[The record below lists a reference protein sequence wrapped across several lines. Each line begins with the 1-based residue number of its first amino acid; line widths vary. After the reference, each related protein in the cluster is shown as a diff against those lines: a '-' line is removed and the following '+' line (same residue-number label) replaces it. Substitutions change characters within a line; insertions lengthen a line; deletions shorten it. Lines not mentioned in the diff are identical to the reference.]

1 MTIITPKP
9 ISGFPEL
16 LPEGQLVLNRCI
28 AIIRETFELSG
39 FAPIETPSVE
49 RKETLTAKGG
59 NEKEIYAL
67 SRLSAA
73 QGENAETDV
82 ALHFDLTVPL
92 ARYVAQNSGKLVFPF
107 RRYQIQKVWRGER
120 SQAGRY
126 REFYQCDID
135 VIGRGSVS
143 LLADAEMPVII
154 NRIFRQMGIGA
165 FQVRLNNRRM
175 LQGAM
180 IAAGVKPE
188 QNNDVLHA
196 IDDLEKIGRDKV
208 RGLLLNKVGLSEDVA
223 ERVLAFVESGAG
235 LDTNALLHKL
245 HQLKEEYG
253 AANETYARGADE
265 LREVVDAMRSLGMPE
280 DAFAVD
286 LTVVRGLEYYT
297 GTVYETRLL
306 AHPDLGSICSGG
318 RYDDLASYFTTE
330 KFPGVG
336 ISIGLSRLVFR
347 LIEVGVL
354 KAGPSTPAKVLV
366 TVMDPARMQDYLK
379 IGAELR
385 EAGISTEVFLEKGR
399 IGDQLKY
406 ASRKGFACAVIA
418 GGDEFLAGVVKVKNL
433 NAATEQAIP
442 RERLIEAVKA
452 V

>member
-1 MTIITPKP
+1 
-9 ISGFPEL
+9 
-16 LPEGQLVLNRCI
+16 
-28 AIIRETFELSG
+28 
-39 FAPIETPSVE
+39 
-49 RKETLTAKGG
+49 
-59 NEKEIYAL
+59 
-67 SRLSAA
+67 
-73 QGENAETDV
+73 
-82 ALHFDLTVPL
+82 
-92 ARYVAQNSGKLVFPF
+92 
-107 RRYQIQKVWRGER
+107 
-120 SQAGRY
+120 
-126 REFYQCDID
+126 
-135 VIGRGSVS
+135 
-143 LLADAEMPVII
+143 
-154 NRIFRQMGIGA
+154 
-165 FQVRLNNRRM
+165 
-175 LQGAM
+175 
-180 IAAGVKPE
+180 
-188 QNNDVLHA
+188 
-196 IDDLEKIGRDKV
+196 
-208 RGLLLNKVGLSEDVA
+208 
-223 ERVLAFVESGAG
+223 
-235 LDTNALLHKL
+235 
-245 HQLKEEYG
+245 KEEYG

-442 RERLIEAVKA
+442 REKLIEAVKA

>member
-1 MTIITPKP
+1 MSVITPKP

-16 LPEGQLVLNRCI
+16 LPEGQIVFNRCI
-28 AIIRETFELSG
+28 GIIRETFELYG

-59 NEKEIYAL
+59 DEKEIYAL
-67 SRLSAA
+67 SRLSARA
-73 QGENAETDV
+73 GENTETDV

-107 RRYQIQKVWRGER
+107 RRYQVQKVWRGER

-154 NRIFRQMGIGA
+154 NRIFRKMAIGA

-180 IAAGVKPE
+180 VAAGVKPE
-188 QNNDVLHA
+188 QNSDVLHA

-208 RGLLLNKVGLSEDVA
+208 RGLLLNKIGLTENVA
-223 ERVLAFVESGAG
+223 DRALAFVESGVG

-245 HQLKEEYG
+245 HHLKEEFG
-253 AANETYARGADE
+253 ADNETYARGADE
-265 LREVVDAMRSLGMPE
+265 LREVVEAMRSLGMPE
-280 DAFAVD
+280 DAFAID

-347 LIEVGVL
+347 LIEVGAL

-366 TVMDPARMQDYLK
+366 TVMDPARMQDYLR
-379 IGAELR
+379 IAAELR
-385 EAGISTEVFLEKGR
+385 EAAIPTEVYLEKGR

-406 ASRKGFACAVIA
+406 ASRKGFAFAVIA
-418 GGDEFLAGVVKVKNL
+418 GGDEFSAGVVKVKNL
-433 NAATEQAIP
+433 RDGTEKVFNRSEFISGVD
-442 RERLIEAVKA
+442 EI
-452 V
+452 

>member
-1 MTIITPKP
+1 MPVITPKP

-16 LPEGQLVLNRCI
+16 LPESQIVFNRCVG
-28 AIIRETFELSG
+28 IIRETFELYG

-67 SRLSAA
+67 SRLAAA

-92 ARYVAQNSGKLVFPF
+92 ARYVAQHSGKLVFPL

-154 NRIFRQMGIGA
+154 NRIFRKMGIGA
-165 FQVRLNNRRM
+165 FKVRLNNRRM

-188 QNNDVLHA
+188 QNADVLRA
-196 IDDLEKIGRDKV
+196 IDDLEKIGADKV
-208 RGLLLNKVGLSEDVA
+208 RGLLLNKIGLGDDVA
-223 ERVLAFVESGAG
+223 ARVLAFVESGAG
-235 LDTNALLHKL
+235 MDTNALLRKL
-245 HQLKEEYG
+245 HHLKEEYG
-253 AANETYARGADE
+253 AENEMYARGADE
-265 LREVVDAMRSLGMPE
+265 LREVVEAMRSLGMPE
-280 DAFAVD
+280 DSFAVD

-318 RYDDLASYFTTE
+318 RYDDLASFFTTE

-354 KAGPSTPAKVLV
+354 KAVASTPAKVLV
-366 TVMDPARMQDYLK
+366 TVMEPARMQEYLK
-379 IGAELR
+379 IAAELR
-385 EAGISTEVFLEKGR
+385 EADIPAEVFLEKGR

-418 GGDEFLAGVVKVKNL
+418 GGDEFAAGVVKVKDL
-433 NAATEQAIP
+433 GDGTEKVFNRSEFVSGVEQI
-442 RERLIEAVKA
+442 
-452 V
+452 